1 MENKPLTLVNQA
13 QYFITSEWAFGIDE
27 DSKNTDRYNI
37 FHFYKGFNVDTYENV
52 ILQEM
57 IENDPNEN
65 AIISKRFLR
74 IIQLYI
80 YIKPYIGIPHFY
92 GYYFAPRK
100 VFIVEQFPN
109 GSLSQFYHKMN
120 KENNEKFKLQWT
132 DTFKSQITFSIACT
146 MMHLHAFHVVHKCL
160 NADFIKFDEEFN
172 AKVTDFVY
180 SKSLLKNEN
189 ITFSS
194 DYDRL
199 YSSPE
204 IVNNKKSDS
213 KCDVYSFGVIL
224 LSIVQGNEDFH
235 FNESDNSFVI
245 PDGTPLLVANIIKCC
260 LYPDPSKRPS
270 FAQIVKTL
278 VDCPNLF
285 PDTDENEY
293 MNTVSKYMENVQT
306 SPHDRSLFRKKTI
319 SDEESSES
327 SQMKEDISS
336 SEISTSN
343 EKVNQDNDDEKHE
356 EKIDDEK
363 HETKIDDEKHETK
376 IDDEKHETKIDDEKH
391 ETKIDDEKHET
402 KIDDESHE
410 EKIDDEK
417 HETKIDDDSK
427 SNNKEEVMWNDS
439 SDDEV
444 IDTFSKSKSYSFIE
458 DTHLKDILKKAK
470 DGDTYAMVRA
480 GRYIQ
485 KGLHGAK
492 IDTAESF
499 NLFKSA
505 AEKGN
510 TIGLFNYATCKKRG
524 IGTEIDIDEAFRSM
538 REAAQPERNN
548 IMAMRTYADWLLDS
562 NADEALQYYLCAMRK
577 GDAHSAYMAAH
588 LLSQKGDIDQA
599 KRLYLEAAEN
609 GILIAMNDYSFLM
622 MKSPS
627 TFKEG
632 FLCLKQNAARFCPE
646 SNYNLAMIELNGLY
660 NTKVDL
666 ISAADHFKM
675 AANLNHPKGC
685 YYYANM
691 LANGDGKVKKN
702 VKKAADYYNKAAKLG
717 VTDAMVKLALLLQ
730 KDEADGIKQNL
741 MKAAQLLKTAADKGN
756 KLAMKKY
763 AECLIEGKGVEIDLE
778 LAERYTDKF

>member
-1 MENKPLTLVNQA
+1 
-13 QYFITSEWAFGIDE
+13 
-27 DSKNTDRYNI
+27 
-37 FHFYKGFNVDTYENV
+37 
-52 ILQEM
+52 
-57 IENDPNEN
+57 
-65 AIISKRFLR
+65 
-74 IIQLYI
+74 
-80 YIKPYIGIPHFY
+80 
-92 GYYFAPRK
+92 
-100 VFIVEQFPN
+100 
-109 GSLSQFYHKMN
+109 
-120 KENNEKFKLQWT
+120 
-132 DTFKSQITFSIACT
+132 
-146 MMHLHAFHVVHKCL
+146 
-160 NADFIKFDEEFN
+160 
-172 AKVTDFVY
+172 
-180 SKSLLKNEN
+180 
-189 ITFSS
+189 
-194 DYDRL
+194 
-199 YSSPE
+199 
-204 IVNNKKSDS
+204 
-213 KCDVYSFGVIL
+213 
-224 LSIVQGNEDFH
+224 
-235 FNESDNSFVI
+235 
-245 PDGTPLLVANIIKCC
+245 
-260 LYPDPSKRPS
+260 
-270 FAQIVKTL
+270 
-278 VDCPNLF
+278 
-285 PDTDENEY
+285 
-293 MNTVSKYMENVQT
+293 
-306 SPHDRSLFRKKTI
+306 
-319 SDEESSES
+319 
-327 SQMKEDISS
+327 
-336 SEISTSN
+336 
-343 EKVNQDNDDEKHE
+343 
-356 EKIDDEK
+356 
-363 HETKIDDEKHETK
+363 
-376 IDDEKHETKIDDEKH
+376 
-391 ETKIDDEKHET
+391 
-402 KIDDESHE
+402 
-410 EKIDDEK
+410 
-417 HETKIDDDSK
+417 
-427 SNNKEEVMWNDS
+427 MWNDS

-666 ISAADHFKM
+666 ISAADHFKV